1 MSATLQ
7 YIKSSHPILSI
18 LLLPLL
24 LLTNRT
30 IYMAL
35 YNQRSNNCSSDRH
48 TSYKAL
54 RISAVTNRHT
64 SYKALR
70 ISAVTNQSIK
80 HVDRHAHYK
89 RCKHGRLLPFTTNWP
104 KRLLSLDQTAQKPT
118 TIYSIPDSDLNV
130 RLNRQD
136 DADTCKLTELIN
148 TNG

>member
-35 YNQRSNNCSSDRH
+35 YNQRSNNCSSD
-48 TSYKAL
+48 
-54 RISAVTNRHT
+54 RHT